1 MTLET
6 PHTVL
11 DYWIGEA
18 ANDPEVMATKNRL
31 WFVKSFETDTEIA
44 TRFIDTMAALASG
57 LALKWADEGPQERLA
72 AIITLDQFSRNIFR
86 NMPDAFAND
95 RLALGLTKEGLLKG
109 DDTKLTEVERW
120 FFYLP
125 LEHSESAVNQDLSI
139 RMYEKLAAEARPE
152 FSSTMA
158 SALDYARQHKA
169 VIDQFG
175 RYPHRNAILGRPST
189 PEEQTYIDEPGSGF

>member
-44 TRFIDTMAALASG
+44 TRFVDTMAALASG

-139 RMYEKLAAEARPE
+139 RMYEKLAAETRPE
-152 FSSTMA
+152 FADAMA
-158 SALDYARQHKA
+158 GALDYARQHKA

-175 RYPHRNAILGRPST
+175 RYPHRNATLGRPST